1 MLDRARLAMHR
12 LLTMANLFENFCEAY
27 GDDGVLSA
35 GGPLGYG
42 LFPSPALG
50 YRDCLRFTNL
60 AAEALIRELDLKK
73 GERVILCLGDPVE
86 AFLVAM
92 AVIKAGGIAVPVE
105 AGISS
110 DELRRRVEGC
120 GAALFLADGSLLA
133 ACPDLAEVMAKRGRL
148 MACGPRGR
156 VPGGIASL
164 DEAMERSSGFFL
176 PYTLKPGNV
185 VGLFHHE
192 TPPGRLRAVMATN
205 EMLLGPRRVA
215 ALLPP
220 FRPGAPFLAAL
231 SPCTLAGFSVA
242 VTALASGMRLSFVPG
257 DNPRAALAALER
269 IWPAVFAAEPGL
281 YSSMLEEAGSGGIP
295 FARLWLCCGY
305 GLSREEVLE
314 LGRNALEG
322 KGRRRFPT
330 PVLETWDAGGN
341 AVMLALKISFG
352 PRVWPR
358 ADMGLVIPPNRA
370 RLLDRGRESGRVLAI
385 KGPAVT
391 PGYWNDLEGTLA
403 ARRGGWL
410 LAGVDSPASPSP

>member
-1 MLDRARLAMHR
+1 MRR
-12 LLTMANLFENFCEAY
+12 LLTMANLFENLCESY
-27 GDDGVLSA
+27 GDREALAFS
-35 GGPLGYG
+35 GPACCRG
-42 LFPSPALG
+42 FPSERFTLG
-50 YRDCLRFTNL
+50 DCLRFTNL

-73 GERVILCLGDPVE
+73 GERVLLCLSDPAE

-105 AGISS
+105 AGIASG
-110 DELRRRVEGC
+110 ELRRRVEGC
-120 GAALFLADGSLLA
+120 GAALSLADGSLLA
-133 ACPDLAEVMAKRGRL
+133 ARPDLAEVVTKRGRL

-156 VPGGIASL
+156 VPGGVASL
-164 DEAMERSSGFFL
+164 EEAMERSTGFFL

-215 ALLPP
+215 ALLPT

-231 SPCTLAGFSVA
+231 SPCTLAGFAVA
-242 VTALASGMRLSFVPG
+242 VTALASGMRLSFIPG
-257 DNPRAALAALER
+257 DNPRAALAALEGIR
-269 IWPAVFAAEPGL
+269 PAVFAAEPGL

-314 LGRNALEG
+314 LGQNVVEG
-322 KGRRRFPT
+322 KGRWRLPT

-352 PRVWPR
+352 SRVWPR
-358 ADMGLVIPPNRA
+358 ADMGLVVPPNRA
-370 RLLDRGRESGRVLAI
+370 RLLDKGRESGRVLAI
-385 KGPAVT
+385 KGPAAT

-403 ARRGGWL
+403 AKRGGWL
-410 LAGVDSPASPSP
+410 FAGVDSPAAPSS